1 MNKDLMKKE
10 VRFLA
15 CARNDRIFV
24 GYVILSASEESYI
37 IYIFSLTATIK
48 LGKVNIY
55 SL

>member
-1 MNKDLMKKE
+1 MNKDLMKKGGKIP
-10 VRFLA
+10 RFT
-15 CARNDRIFV
+15 RNDRIFV